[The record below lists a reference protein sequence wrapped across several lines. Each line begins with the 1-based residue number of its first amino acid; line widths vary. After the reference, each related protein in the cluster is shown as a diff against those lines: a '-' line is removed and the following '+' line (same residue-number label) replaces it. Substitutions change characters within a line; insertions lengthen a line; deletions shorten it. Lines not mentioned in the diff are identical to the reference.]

1 MGAGRGG
8 GLGGSGNHFSVL
20 GSWHGGGMPGGR
32 GEMEREMETGSG
44 NHFVML

>member
-8 GLGGSGNHFSVL
+8 GLGGSGNHFWCSDR
-20 GSWHGGGMPGGR
+20 GMAEGCQGEGG
-32 GEMEREMETGSG
+32 EWEREMETGSG